1 MKWLRYEGEVRAS
14 IGDREFGVLRPASG
28 YLIEDEGGGVV
39 AFVPASSNADVNSA
53 LVVAAPDL
61 QEALRDLSVGVAGY
75 ECWCRLDPQPGG
87 HDRRCLA
94 AQAAIAKAETP

>member
-14 IGDREFGVLRPASG
+14 IGDREFGVLRAASG

-61 QEALRDLSVGVAGY
+61 LEALKGMAVCERCEAEGAGPHVPSAFDIN
-75 ECWCRLDPQPGG
+75 RA
-87 HDRRCLA
+87 R
-94 AQAAIAKAETP
+94 AAIAKAEGKAP